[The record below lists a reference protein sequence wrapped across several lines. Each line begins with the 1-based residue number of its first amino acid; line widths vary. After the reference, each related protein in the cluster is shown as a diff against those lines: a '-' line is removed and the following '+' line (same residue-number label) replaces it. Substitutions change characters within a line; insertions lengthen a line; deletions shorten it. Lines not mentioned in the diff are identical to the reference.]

1 MYSSLP
7 KVSKVRENLEN
18 DSVRLSTGSADELDV
33 SLNKANVLQWMLLA
47 LFLGVISLIASS
59 SPTFLP
65 NIPIRI
71 LTALIALSVIIAV
84 LSRCTLLLISP
95 NKILTVNQ
103 KGFSVMPMLTGIK
116 DVRWSRVDAIIFQ
129 RAKNTGIANAAPST
143 LKICFSIYSSR
154 EVSQNPLQKL
164 FCYILQPK
172 FITSDYVVLG
182 GAMISGSLEEF
193 VREISRIYESKIT
206 QYGIQVLTS

>member
-47 LFLGVISLIASS
+47 LFLGVISLVASS

-103 KGFSVMPMLTGIK
+103 KGFSVMPMLTGSK
-116 DVRWSRVDAIIFQ
+116 TFAGQEWTQ
-129 RAKNTGIANAAPST
+129 
-143 LKICFSIYSSR
+143 SSFK
-154 EVSQNPLQKL
+154 EPKTQGSQTPHL
-164 FCYILQPK
+164 
-172 FITSDYVVLG
+172 
-182 GAMISGSLEEF
+182 AH
-193 VREISRIYESKIT
+193 
-206 QYGIQVLTS
+206 